1 MSASSPNVIASTN
14 TQLSLSKLVNP
25 IPLLEVLRN
34 QETSRDAIKN
44 QQNLCLQMNPYLTPK
59 KSHSSKLKG
68 SRPHP
73 FVPEQSSSRRRLPHV
88 IAPTNPR
95 LGRFKLVNPIPL
107 LEALQNQQA
116 SRDAIK
122 KQQKHCLQM
131 KNIICASATRRRP
144 SATGDRCQAPDACTL
159 FAEPDTLKTMR
170 PSLPDRAHFLRLART
185 HSLVPLYRTLT
196 ADLETPVS
204 AFLRLAAAE
213 PECFILESVEG
224 GEHLGRYTYIGTR
237 PSRRIVS
244 HGDQIEITEHGRT
257 RKITGDVF
265 ALLRDALHG
274 HKPARVQGLPP
285 FTAGAVGFL
294 SYDVVRQIERL
305 PQDTTDDLQL
315 PDACLMFFD
324 EVLAFD
330 HVKKEILLIVTADLR
345 RHKPQAA
352 YADALRRLDRLDH
365 RLSQPLPKINPKKP
379 AGKLKL
385 NPRTKKSAFLR
396 GVEQAKEYIAAGD
409 IFQVVLSQRLDL
421 EPGVDPFSI
430 YRALR
435 IVNPS
440 PYMYFLRFGHKKLSR
455 EDHNKKRKGS
465 REAAANEIIET
476 THIVGSSPEL
486 LVRVEGRRI
495 EYRPIAGTRPRGTT
509 EEADLA
515 AEHEMSSDE
524 KERAEHV
531 MLVDLGRNDV
541 GRVSEYGTVSVT
553 NLMHVER
560 YSHVMHLVS
569 DIEGRLKPELSAV
582 DALRSCFPAGTLSGA
597 PKIRAMEIIEE
608 LEPTR
613 RGIYG
618 GTVLYADYS
627 GNLTSCIAIRTL
639 LVEGKKGYIQ
649 AGAGIVADSIPES
662 EYQES
667 LNKARA
673 VVRAVERARE
683 S

>member
-1 MSASSPNVIASTN
+1 
-14 TQLSLSKLVNP
+14 
-25 IPLLEVLRN
+25 
-34 QETSRDAIKN
+34 
-44 QQNLCLQMNPYLTPK
+44 
-59 KSHSSKLKG
+59 
-68 SRPHP
+68 
-73 FVPEQSSSRRRLPHV
+73 
-88 IAPTNPR
+88 
-95 LGRFKLVNPIPL
+95 
-107 LEALQNQQA
+107 
-116 SRDAIK
+116 
-122 KQQKHCLQM
+122 
-131 KNIICASATRRRP
+131 
-144 SATGDRCQAPDACTL
+144 
-159 FAEPDTLKTMR
+159 MR

-204 AFLRLAAAE
+204 AFLRLAASE
-213 PECFILESVEG
+213 PECFLLESVEG
-224 GEHLGRYTYIGTR
+224 GEHLGRYTYIGIR

-244 HGDQIEITEHGRT
+244 HGDQIEITEHGKTRT
-257 RKITGDVF
+257 VTGDVF
-265 ALLRDALHG
+265 ALLRDALLG

-285 FTAGAVGFL
+285 FTAGAVGFFA
-294 SYDVVRQIERL
+294 YDVVRQIERL
-305 PQDTTDDLQL
+305 PATAADDLQL

-330 HVKKEILLIVTADLR
+330 HVKKEILLIATADLR

-352 YADALRRLDRLDH
+352 YADAVRRLDRLEK
-365 RLSQPLPKINPKKP
+365 RLARPIPKLSVKKP
-379 AGKLKL
+379 GGKLRL
-385 NPRTKKSAFLR
+385 ASRTKKAAFVR
-396 GVEQAKEYIAAGD
+396 AVERAKEYIAAGD
-409 IFQVVLSQRLDL
+409 IFQVVVSQRVDF
-421 EPGVDPFSI
+421 EPGVDPFSV

-440 PYMYFLRFGHKKLSR
+440 PYMYFLRFGRRMPESR
-455 EDHNKKRKGS
+455 SGKE
-465 REAAANEIIET
+465 ET

-486 LVRVEGRRI
+486 LVRVEGRKI

-515 AEHEMSSDE
+515 AEQEMIHDE

-541 GRVSEYGTVSVT
+541 GRVSEYGTVKVA

-569 DIEGRLKPELSAV
+569 DVEGKLRPELSAV

-627 GNLTSCIAIRTL
+627 GNLTSCIAIRTM

-649 AGAGIVADSIPES
+649 AGAGIVADSVPDS
-662 EYQES
+662 EYEES

-673 VVRAVERARE
+673 VVRAIERARE